1 MLEDD
6 FNDVLG
12 KAMRGHGW
20 SANELAQK
28 TRYSLAQVHAC
39 LSGEMDENLVTACAK
54 VLDIDSTRLT
64 ELESYQPNTN
74 LPPRVVMFTSSFGH
88 LGVNAYLAETENHA
102 LIFDTG
108 TNSSECLSALQSIKG
123 KSQHLFITHNHP
135 DHTACVADF
144 PEALVYSPHFPHGET
159 LHFDDLTI
167 TCLDVAGHCT
177 PASAF
182 FIEGLEIPICIV
194 GDAIFAGSI
203 GGCLSPP
210 TYQTALSNIRE
221 HLLTL
226 PEQTILCSGHGPLT
240 TVSNEKLHN
249 PFFYQ

>member
-20 SANELAQK
+20 NASELAQQ
-28 TRYSLAQVHAC
+28 TGYSLAQINAC
-39 LSGEMDENLVTACAK
+39 LSGEMDEEVVTACAK
-54 VLDIDSTRLT
+54 VLSIDGERLI
-64 ELESYQPNTN
+64 ELKNYQLNTH
-74 LPPRVVMFTSSFGH
+74 LPPKASMFTSSFGH
-88 LGVNAYLAETENHA
+88 LGVNAYLVETENHA

-108 TNSSECLSALQSIKG
+108 TDSSECLSALQAIKD

-144 PEALVYSPHFPHGET
+144 PEALTYSPHFPHGET

-177 PASAF
+177 PANAF
-182 FIEGLEIPICIV
+182 FIEGLAEPICIV

-203 GGCLSPP
+203 GGCSSPSI
-210 TYQTALSNIRE
+210 YQTALKNIRE
-221 HLLTL
+221 HLLSL